1 MNASFRAEESAA
13 PNAES
18 GFGTTTK
25 ERPQAPMSKGSYARW
40 QNCQPQTVSGFSA
53 HLCCRRRLGRTGPD
67 QYNSMPDLCFIAR
80 RSCETAQFF
89 RQQASKSYGRSVLP
103 VRTHNLNPY
112 RQPGFC
118 LTDGCNRSWAP
129 CERSWGSPV
138 GHVEV
143 GFGTARGEDGALV
156 LRFGMVMLE
165 GSREGHRR

>member
-1 MNASFRAEESAA
+1 MN
-13 PNAES
+13 
-18 GFGTTTK
+18 
-25 ERPQAPMSKGSYARW
+25 ERS
-40 QNCQPQTVSGFSA
+40 
-53 HLCCRRRLGRTGPD
+53 RRDSHMLTSDLRLI
-67 QYNSMPDLCFIAR
+67 SR

-118 LTDGCNRSWAP
+118 LTDGCNRSRAT

-156 LRFGMVMLE
+156 LRFGMVMYE
-165 GSREGHRR
+165 GSRESHRR